1 MCQCIKFIL
10 FWNDTLHVSDGL
22 SVHHQEFKTVHT
34 GVFPGG
40 KGGRC
45 VRLTTLPP
53 SCAVVTKSGSLNFL
67 EPSGPLP
74 ACNGTDLPFYLL
86 PPIPHYI
93 SLIQIYNL
101 WCYIFFRFYYYY
113 YMTPNTDCYIFFR
126 FYYYYYYYYH
136 HYMNSNTDSF
146 NTQHHWP
153 RSNSIEVFFCLLFT
167 SSLL

>member
-67 EPSGPLP
+67 EPSGPLR
-74 ACNGTDLPFYLL
+74 ACNGTALPL
-86 PPIPHYI
+86 PY
-93 SLIQIYNL
+93 SA
-101 WCYIFFRFYYYY
+101 CFGRTFRPSSGFEDSTY
-113 YMTPNTDCYIFFR
+113 
-126 FYYYYYYYYH
+126 
-136 HYMNSNTDSF
+136 SNTHLS
-146 NTQHHWP
+146 NRHCCLLASKPEWP
-153 RSNSIEVFFCLLFT
+153 RGFQEVKAPRFRDNGT
-167 SSLL
+167 GWW